1 MTPPVAARRLPART
15 ELLALYRD
23 APFVTRAHLAVRWVT
38 CPFPAVA
45 AEVPPTGSVLEVGCG
60 HGLLANY
67 LALGGPGRLV
77 TGIDPDADRIALAR
91 RAGAR
96 VGASG
101 GGVSFAVGPPGVLPA
116 GPYAAVVLVDVMYL
130 VDPSEQERLVVA
142 CAGLLAP
149 GGVLVVKETGTGKRW
164 RARLT
169 LAQELVAVRLLRFT
183 AGGRPSFVPPA
194 RLAEWMRAAGL
205 VVVERDL
212 GAGYLHPHHLL
223 VGRRP

>member
-1 MTPPVAARRLPART
+1 M
-15 ELLALYRD
+15 
-23 APFVTRAHLAVRWVT
+23 TRAHLAVRWVT

-45 AEVPPTGSVLEVGCG
+45 TEVPAAGSVLEVGCG
-60 HGLLANY
+60 HGLLSNY

-77 TGIDPDADRIALAR
+77 TGIDPDAGRIALAR

-96 VGASG
+96 VGATG

-130 VDPSEQERLVVA
+130 VDPSEQEHQMAA

-149 GGVLVVKETGTGKRW
+149 GGVLVVKETGTGNGW
-164 RARLT
+164 RGRLT
-169 LAQELVAVRLLRFT
+169 LAQELVAVRLLRIT
-183 AGGRPSFVPPA
+183 QGRRPSFVPPA
-194 RLAEWMRAAGL
+194 RLAGWMRGAGL
-205 VVVERDL
+205 EVVERDL
-212 GAGYLHPHHLL
+212 GAGYLHPHHLI